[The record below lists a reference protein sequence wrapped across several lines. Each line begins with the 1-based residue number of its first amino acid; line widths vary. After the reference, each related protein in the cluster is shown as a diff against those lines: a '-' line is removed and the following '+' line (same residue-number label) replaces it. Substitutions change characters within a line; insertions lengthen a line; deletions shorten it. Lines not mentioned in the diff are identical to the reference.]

1 MEQWMI
7 ERENGLLRERNTV
20 KKSVERNRLT
30 EGEKDG
36 KIETL
41 KRGRERKDQLTK
53 QKETEK
59 VRQKKQRV
67 TEQDEEEE
75 ETHLATG
82 G

>member
-1 MEQWMI
+1 MI

-20 KKSVERNRLT
+20 KKSVERSGLT

-53 QKETEK
+53 
-59 VRQKKQRV
+59 
-67 TEQDEEEE
+67 
-75 ETHLATG
+75 
-82 G
+82 